1 MELSRN
7 PNTSEKD
14 KKKFNA
20 WKKSAQEKIKE
31 FKKEKITE
39 EQLKTWMEEN
49 KDF

>member
-14 KKKFNA
+14 KKKFNT
-20 WKKSAQEKIKE
+20 WKKAAQEKIKE

-49 KDF
+49 KNL